1 METKL
6 YDLHFA
12 LRGARDP
19 GDQVVIVAA
28 DEKSLAT
35 LGRWP
40 WPRSVLADLV
50 TALSD
55 GGAKVI
61 AFDILL
67 SEPQVERRA
76 ARRRSALASASRRS
90 ACRRSAASGRRS
102 AGRWT
107 RSSRRR
113 TTTAGSTEAIRKSGR
128 VVLPTMFEIVPLPPA
143 AAARAFGAA
152 AQVGAGEL
160 RPLCRARAVPAAVGE
175 RRRRAHRA
183 ARRGRPRP
191 RPRQHGRRSRRDH
204 ALGGARLRVS
214 RLLLPVARGA
224 GGAAGDGS
232 ARRRRQARLR
242 PCPPDG
248 RGRGARGS
256 RASAC

>member
-1 METKL
+1 MRLARLSGPTGRNCALAAAVVAAVFVLFFRAPDFLTTMETKL

-67 SEPQVERRA
+67 SEPQVEGELRVADQLRE
-76 ARRRSALASASRRS
+76 RFTALGLSPLGGVGQALNQEMDALVKKSDHD
-90 ACRRSAASGRRS
+90 GRLE
-102 AGRWT
+102 
-107 RSSRRR
+107 
-113 TTTAGSTEAIRKSGR
+113 EAIRKSGR
-128 VVLPTMFEIVPLPPA
+128 VVLPTMFEIVAGPPRGP
-143 AAARAFGAA
+143 ARALGSPAE
-152 AQVGAGEL
+152 VGAREL
-160 RPLCRARAVPAAVGE
+160 RPLCRARPVPAAVVD

-191 RPRQHGRRSRRDH
+191 RPRQHGRR
-204 ALGGARLRVS
+204 
-214 RLLLPVARGA
+214 P
-224 GGAAGDGS
+224 
-232 ARRRRQARLR
+232 
-242 PCPPDG
+242 
-248 RGRGARGS
+248 
-256 RASAC
+256 